1 VLLTFM
7 EGNMQSRRNCVYGD
21 SADTV
26 VLGGSFVLPD
36 LWELFWTKPGK
47 LKPCFTPIWV

>member
-1 VLLTFM
+1 M